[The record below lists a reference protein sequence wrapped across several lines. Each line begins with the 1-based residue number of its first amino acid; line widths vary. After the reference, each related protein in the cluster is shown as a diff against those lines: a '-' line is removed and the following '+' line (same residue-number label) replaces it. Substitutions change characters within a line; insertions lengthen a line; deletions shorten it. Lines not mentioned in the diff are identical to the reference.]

1 MIRDRFLSFAVVMGT
16 AFLLLVSLVVSAAL
30 SALAAFLRSSALPGE
45 FVLWEIVNFLVSLA
59 FITLLLA
66 LIFKLLPDV
75 KIAWKD
81 VWVGAVLTAVLFTV
95 GKYLVGRYLGQS
107 STTSAF
113 GAAASLVI
121 LLIWVYYSS
130 QIVLFGA
137 EFTRV
142 YANRYGSH
150 VVPAE
155 NAVFVTGDALA
166 RQGMTRS
173 QGRAAV

>member
-1 MIRDRFLSFAVVMGT
+1 LPFPGTNPSPKRNGVRRWSRRSLGFYHAFDHAGFHTFPDRQ
-16 AFLLLVSLVVSAAL
+16 
-30 SALAAFLRSSALPGE
+30 
-45 FVLWEIVNFLVSLA
+45 N
-59 FITLLLA
+59 
-66 LIFKLLPDV
+66 

-81 VWVGAVLTAVLFTV
+81 VWVGAALTAVLFTL
-95 GKYLVGRYLGQS
+95 GKFLVGHYLGQS

-121 LLIWVYYSS
+121 ILIWVYYSS

-150 VVPAE
+150 VEPSE
-155 NAVFVTGDALA
+155 NAVFVTEEARA
-166 RQGMTRS
+166 RQGMVHKESEAHTS
-173 QGRAAV
+173 ATASS